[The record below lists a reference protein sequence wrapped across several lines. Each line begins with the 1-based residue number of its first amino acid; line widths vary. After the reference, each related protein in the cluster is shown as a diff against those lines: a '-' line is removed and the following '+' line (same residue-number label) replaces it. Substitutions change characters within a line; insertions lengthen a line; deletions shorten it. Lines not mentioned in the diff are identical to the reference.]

1 METLWY
7 GEVINVN
14 FDGTVHQTETINLI
28 RDTKNRTIWLPVLYR
43 QLDTGYE

>member
-14 FDGTVHQTETINLI
+14 FDGTAHQTETINLI
-28 RDTKNRTIWLPVLYR
+28 RDTKIVMIWPSLIQAAGHR
-43 QLDTGYE
+43 I

>member
-14 FDGTVHQTETINLI
+14 FDGTVHQTETIKSDQRFKKSYDLASSLI
-28 RDTKNRTIWLPVLYR
+28 QAAGHWI
-43 QLDTGYE
+43 